1 MVAKK
6 DALAERLLA
15 HVMGWISTDVAR
27 EWPRLQAIAAYKY
40 DEYQLYAPGMRF
52 VESLALWLNQ
62 FASDAHKR
70 IAYEFI
76 VSRLVFCS
84 SGEMNHPVS
93 VSYPDHIRPLL
104 LQATAADL
112 ALEPWRVSRIGA
124 SVAFRVRQRR
134 CLFVGLSDGARID
147 QFRRANQEYLPTK
160 RSTKQTKLPSTAATA
175 CSRSC
180 GPIPA
185 PVPARRTVGRG
196 HLPHGRGSRR
206 LLCQRDELPAADW
219 GRRLRR

>member
-1 MVAKK
+1 MK

-15 HVMGWISTDVAR
+15 HVMGWTSTDVAR

-76 VSRLVFCS
+76 MSRLVFCS
-84 SGEMNHPVS
+84 SGEMNHLVS

-147 QFRRANQEYLPTK
+147 QFRRANQEYLTNEQIYQTYEIAVD
-160 RSTKQTKLPSTAATA
+160 RCNSLLTKLRANTCA
-175 CSRSC
+175 CTSKTY
-180 GPIPA
+180 
-185 PVPARRTVGRG
+185 RRTWAPSAR
-196 HLPHGRGSRR
+196 SW
-206 LLCQRDELPAADW
+206 QSTTSLPA
-219 GRRLRR
+219 G